1 MKQSQ
6 IILFAVFLV
15 ISGLIYVGLSRNKKE
30 EEKTMKSEKKMT
42 YVAVSSVNNQ
52 TRTSNMTSYGQVTPN
67 VELMIAFEVQGK
79 LEKGNVTMKPGVN
92 FSKGQLL
99 YTLDR
104 TEATYSINARISV
117 LSNLLINALPDIE
130 LDFPK
135 ERSKWIKFYNDL
147 DPLKRLPDFPRFT
160 TDKEQRF
167 ISSRNIVSEYYTLKS
182 QEVRLDKYMYF
193 APFSGTVISV
203 YSEPGSI
210 INPGA
215 QIAKVAQTG
224 GLEIKVPIAIESLNL
239 YKEKSSATFT
249 NAKGEKVATGKIVRI
264 SDVINQQTQ
273 AADVYY
279 SLTPLNGTR
288 LYNGMFLNAM
298 IERKVTTNVM
308 TLPVTAVKDGMVQ
321 QLTGGKLSSKS
332 VTILESKPDSVFV
345 SGLTNGQLI
354 VLDHIEAIEKGMTY
368 KGVKR

>member
-1 MKQSQ
+1 
-6 IILFAVFLV
+6 
-15 ISGLIYVGLSRNKKE
+15 
-30 EEKTMKSEKKMT
+30 MKSEKKLT
-42 YVAVSSVNNQ
+42 YVAVSSVKNK

-79 LEKGNVTMKPGVN
+79 LEKGKVVMKPGVN

-104 TEATYSINARISV
+104 EEAIYNLSARKSV
-117 LSNLLINALPDIE
+117 LSNLILNALPDIE

-135 ERSKWIKFYNDL
+135 QKNKWFAFYNSI
-147 DPLKRLPDFPRFT
+147 DPLKKLPDFPLFESK
-160 TDKEQRF
+160 KEELF
-167 ISSRNIVSEYYTLKS
+167 IYGRNIVSEYYTLKG

-193 APFSGTVISV
+193 APFNGTVIAV
-203 YSEPGSI
+203 YAEPGSI
-210 INPGA
+210 VNPGT

-224 GLEIKVPIAIESLNL
+224 GFEIKVPIAIESLNL
-239 YKEKSSATFT
+239 YKEKSSAVFT
-249 NAKGEKVATGKIVRI
+249 NSKGEKVATGKIVRI

-279 SLTPLNGTR
+279 SLTPLNGAR
-288 LYNGMFLNAM
+288 LYNGMFLNAV
-298 IERKVTTNVM
+298 IERQVTTNVM
-308 TLPVTAVKDGMVQ
+308 TLPITAVKDGKVQ
-321 QLTGGKLSSKS
+321 QLEGDKL
-332 VTILESKPDSVFV
+332 VTTPITVLESKPDSVFV
-345 SGLTNGQLI
+345 SGLTNGKLI